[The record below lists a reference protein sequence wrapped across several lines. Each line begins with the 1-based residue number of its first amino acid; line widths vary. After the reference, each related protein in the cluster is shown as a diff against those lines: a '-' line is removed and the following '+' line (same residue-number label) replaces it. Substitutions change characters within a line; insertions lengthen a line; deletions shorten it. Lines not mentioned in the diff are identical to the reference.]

1 MKAVLLN
8 ISAWMLLPIM
18 DGLAKYLSTEIHFI
32 QVVWGRYFFMAL
44 ISLSITYFF
53 FNKNLKWP
61 NNIKIQLIRSLFL
74 FLSTILFFYAISVI
88 SLAEA
93 LTLAFVSP
101 MIVTLL
107 SAIIL
112 KEQIGIRRWSAVI
125 IGFVGVLFVVRP
137 GFNEI
142 NLATI
147 TALGCGICYAFYIIS
162 TRKLSNQDNPLL
174 TLIFTGLSGSIVISL
189 IVPFY
194 WSWLTI
200 TQLILLISLA
210 LIGTL
215 AHFLLILSLNYAEAS
230 KLAPL
235 AYSEIVMNVIIGYYF
250 FGDFPDQ
257 WIWLGLIIIVSSGV
271 YISLRENVIKK
282 KVIKVPSH

>member
-8 ISAWMLLPIM
+8 ISAWMLLPFM
-18 DGLAKYLSTEIHFI
+18 DGIAKHLTTEIHFI

-44 ISLSITYFF
+44 ISLFVTYFF

-61 NNIKIQLIRSLFL
+61 SNIQIQLIRSLFL

-112 KEQIGIRRWSAVI
+112 KEKVGMRRWSAVV
-125 IGFVGVLFVVRP
+125 IGFIGVLFVVRP

-147 TALGCGICYAFYIIS
+147 TALGCGICYAVYIIS
-162 TRKLSNQDNPLL
+162 TIKLSNQDNPFL

-194 WSWLTI
+194 WSWPTI
-200 TQLILLISLA
+200 MQLVLLISLA
-210 LIGTL
+210 AIGTL
-215 AHFLLILSLNYAEAS
+215 AHFLLILSLNFAEAS

-235 AYSEIVMNVIIGYYF
+235 SYSEIIMNVIIGYYF
-250 FGDFPDQ
+250 FGDFPDH
-257 WIWLGLIIIVSSGV
+257 WIWFGLIIIISSGV
-271 YISLRENVIKK
+271 YISLRENVKK
-282 KVIKVPSH
+282 KIITNFPPK

>member
-1 MKAVLLN
+1 MKAVILN
-8 ISAWMLLPIM
+8 ISAWMLLPFM
-18 DGLAKYLSTEIHFI
+18 DGLAKHLSTEIHFI

-44 ISLSITYFF
+44 ISLFITYFF
-53 FNKNLKWP
+53 FNKHLKWP
-61 NNIKIQLIRSLFL
+61 NNIQIQFVRSLFL

-107 SAIIL
+107 SSIIL
-112 KEQIGIRRWSAVI
+112 KEKVGIRRWSAVF

-142 NLATI
+142 NLATL

-162 TRKLSNQDNPLL
+162 TRKLSNQDNPFV

-189 IVPFY
+189 IVPFF
-194 WSWLTI
+194 WSWITI
-200 TQLILLISLA
+200 TQLMLLVSLA
-210 LIGTL
+210 AIGTL
-215 AHFLLILSLNYAEAS
+215 AHFLLILSLSFAEAS

-235 AYSEIVMNVIIGYYF
+235 SYSEIIMNVVIGYYF

-257 WIWLGLIIIVSSGV
+257 WIWVGLTIIISSGV
-271 YISLRENVIKK
+271 YISLRENVKRKKIIKP
-282 KVIKVPSH
+282 PSH

>member
-8 ISAWMLLPIM
+8 ISAWMLLPFM
-18 DGLAKYLSTEIHFI
+18 DGLAKHLSTEIHFM

-44 ISLSITYFF
+44 ISLAITYFF
-53 FNKNLKWP
+53 FNKHLKWP
-61 NNIKIQLIRSLFL
+61 NNIQIQLLRSLFL
-74 FLSTILFFYAISVI
+74 FVSTILFFYAISII
-88 SLAEA
+88 SLPEA

-107 SAIIL
+107 SAIVL
-112 KEQIGIRRWSAVI
+112 KEKVGIRRWSAVI

-142 NLATI
+142 SLATI

-162 TRKLSNQDNPLL
+162 TRKLSSQDSSFL
-174 TLIFTGLSGSIVISL
+174 TLIFTGVSGTIIISL

-194 WSWLTI
+194 WSWLT
-200 TQLILLISLA
+200 TSQLMLLILLA
-210 LIGTL
+210 TIGTL

-235 AYSEIVMNVIIGYYF
+235 SYSEIIMNVIIGYYF
-250 FGDFPDQ
+250 FGDFPDK
-257 WIWLGLIIIVSSGV
+257 WIWIGLIIIISSGV
-271 YISLRENVIKK
+271 YISLRENVKSKITAKSL
-282 KVIKVPSH
+282 SH

>member
-18 DGLAKYLSTEIHFI
+18 DGIAKYLSAEMHFMQI
-32 QVVWGRYFFMAL
+32 VWGRYFFMAL
-44 ISLSITYFF
+44 ISLLVTYFF
-53 FNKNLKWP
+53 FHKHLKKP
-61 NNIKIQLIRSLFL
+61 NNIQIQLIRSLFL
-74 FLSTILFFYAISVI
+74 FLSTILFFYAISII

-107 SAIIL
+107 SAVIL
-112 KEQIGIRRWSAVI
+112 KEKVGIKRWSAVI
-125 IGFVGVLFVVRP
+125 VGFIGVLFVVRP

-147 TALGCGICYAFYIIS
+147 TALGCGISYAFYIIS
-162 TRKLSNQDNPLL
+162 TRKLSTQDSPFL

-189 IVPFY
+189 LVPFY
-194 WSWLTI
+194 WSWPTI
-200 TQLILLISLA
+200 SQLILLITLA
-210 LIGTL
+210 AIGTL
-215 AHFLLILSLNYAEAS
+215 AHFLLILSLNFAEAS

-235 AYSEIVMNVIIGYYF
+235 SYSEIIMNVIIGYYF

-257 WIWLGLIIIVSSGV
+257 WIWIGLMIIISSGV
-271 YISLRENVIKK
+271 YISLRENVKK
-282 KVIKVPSH
+282 KTITKELSH

>member
-18 DGLAKYLSTEIHFI
+18 DGIAKYLSAEMHFMQI
-32 QVVWGRYFFMAL
+32 VWGRYFFMAL
-44 ISLSITYFF
+44 ISLLVTYFF
-53 FNKNLKWP
+53 FHKHLKKP
-61 NNIKIQLIRSLFL
+61 NNIQIQLIRSLFL
-74 FLSTILFFYAISVI
+74 FLSTILFFYAISII

-107 SAIIL
+107 SAVIL
-112 KEQIGIRRWSAVI
+112 KEKVGIKRWSAVI
-125 IGFVGVLFVVRP
+125 VGFIGVLFVVRP

-147 TALGCGICYAFYIIS
+147 TALGCGISYAFYIIS
-162 TRKLSNQDNPLL
+162 TRKLSTQDSPFL

-189 IVPFY
+189 LVPFY
-194 WSWLTI
+194 WSWPTI
-200 TQLILLISLA
+200 SQLILLITLA
-210 LIGTL
+210 AIGTL
-215 AHFLLILSLNYAEAS
+215 AHFLLILSLNFAEAS

-235 AYSEIVMNVIIGYYF
+235 SYSEIIMNVIIGYYF

-257 WIWLGLIIIVSSGV
+257 WIWIGLMIIISSGV
-271 YISLRENVIKK
+271 YISLRENVKK
-282 KVIKVPSH
+282 KTITKEPSH

>member
-1 MKAVLLN
+1 MKAVILN
-8 ISAWMLLPIM
+8 VSAWMLLPLM
-18 DGLAKYLSTEIHFI
+18 DGLAKFLSQEIHFL

-44 ISLSITYFF
+44 ISLFITLVFF
-53 FNKNLKWP
+53 RQDLKWP
-61 NNIKIQLIRSLFL
+61 INFQIQLIRSLFL
-74 FLSTILFFYAISVI
+74 FLSTILFFYAISAI
-88 SLAEA
+88 SLPEA

-107 SAIIL
+107 SSIIL
-112 KEQIGIRRWSAVI
+112 KEKVGVRRWSAVVL
-125 IGFVGVLFVVRP
+125 GFIGVLFVIRP

-162 TRKLSNQDNPLL
+162 TKKLSNQDSPLL

-194 WSWLTI
+194 WSDLNL
-200 TQLILLISLA
+200 TQLLLLVLLA
-210 LIGTL
+210 AIGTL

-235 AYSEIVMNVIIGYYF
+235 SYSEIIMNVIIGYYF
-250 FGDFPDQ
+250 FGDFPSQ
-257 WIWLGLIIIVSSGV
+257 WVWIGLVIIVASGV
-271 YISLRENVIKK
+271 YISFRQNIKANK
-282 KVIKVPSH
+282 LG

>member
-1 MKAVLLN
+1 MRAILLN
-8 ISAWMLLPIM
+8 ISAWLLLPFM
-18 DGLAKYLSTEIHFI
+18 DGIAKYLSAEIHFM

-61 NNIKIQLIRSLFL
+61 NNIKIQLVRSLFL
-74 FLSTILFFYAISVI
+74 FLSTVLFFYAISII

-93 LTLAFVSP
+93 LTLMFINP

-107 SAIIL
+107 AAIIL
-112 KEQIGIRRWSAVI
+112 KEQVGIKRWSAVI
-125 IGFVGVLFVVRP
+125 AGFVGVLFIVRP

-147 TALGCGICYAFYIIS
+147 TALGCGICYAFYIVS
-162 TRKLSNQDNPLL
+162 TRKLSNQDNPFL
-174 TLIFTGLSGSIVISL
+174 TLIFTALSGSIIISL

-200 TQLILLISLA
+200 TQLILLVSLA

-215 AHFLLILSLNYAEAS
+215 AHFLLILSLKFAEAS

-250 FGDFPDQ
+250 FGDFPNQ
-257 WIWLGLIIIVSSGV
+257 WMWFGLIIIVSSGV
-271 YISLRENVIKK
+271 YISLRENATNK
-282 KVIKVPSH
+282 KVTQSPTH